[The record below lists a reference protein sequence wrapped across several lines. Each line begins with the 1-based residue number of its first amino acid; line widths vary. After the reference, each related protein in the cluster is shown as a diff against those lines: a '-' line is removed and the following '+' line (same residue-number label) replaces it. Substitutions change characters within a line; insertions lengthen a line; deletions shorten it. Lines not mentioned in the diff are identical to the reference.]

1 MKQAELKYTPEQID
15 RAMSQSRWGGVT
27 YFSICG
33 AGETT
38 LQNEIADITYSILKN
53 GHYVNITTNGT
64 IGKRLKEIVEKA
76 GEGRTMKMKERI
88 VTVGHL
94 MLNAVDTFLI
104 QVLLGPMTVK
114 KMHISFDDVHESLVD
129 INENKY
135 SSIFD
140 NSFFSSLKKLN
151 TTYNAKFSLYLFE
164 DENLV
169 LKPSVIQELEDCKSW
184 LSVGYHAH
192 LDDKANLGSFRRFQK
207 CFCEKGLISKA
218 CRIHEFTADRSL
230 IYAMYEA
237 GIRELL
243 CADDGRLSYGVPSE
257 LYGGGY
263 SRDGINY
270 TPTDVRLERFCFRRL
285 SSLKHKDRLIIFAH
299 EKPFKRYCEIQKL
312 EAILR
317 RLPKDIEF
325 DY

>member
-1 MKQAELKYTPEQID
+1 
-15 RAMSQSRWGGVT
+15 
-27 YFSICG
+27 
-33 AGETT
+33 
-38 LQNEIADITYSILKN
+38 
-53 GHYVNITTNGT
+53 
-64 IGKRLKEIVEKA
+64 
-76 GEGRTMKMKERI
+76 MKMNERI
-88 VTVGHL
+88 VTAGHL
-94 MLNAVDTFLI
+94 ILNAVDSFLI
-104 QVLLGPMTVK
+104 QMLLGLMTVK
-114 KMHISFDDVHESLVD
+114 KLHISFDDVHESLVE
-129 INENKY
+129 IIENKY

-192 LDDKANLGSFRRFQK
+192 LDEKADLDSYRRFQQ
-207 CFCEKGLISKA
+207 CFCERGLISTA
-218 CRIHEFTADRSL
+218 CRLHGFTADRSL
-230 IYAMYEA
+230 IHAMYEA

-243 CADDGRLSYGVPSE
+243 CADDGRLSYGIPFE
-257 LYGGGY
+257 LYAGGD

-285 SSLKHKDRLIIFAH
+285 YSLRRKDRLIIFAH